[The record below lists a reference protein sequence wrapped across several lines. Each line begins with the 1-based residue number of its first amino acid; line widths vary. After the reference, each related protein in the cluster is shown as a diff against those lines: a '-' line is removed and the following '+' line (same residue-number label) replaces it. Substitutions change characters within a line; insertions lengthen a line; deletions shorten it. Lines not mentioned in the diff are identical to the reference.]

1 MDLAAWLDV
10 IRSNAVRLADA
21 ARTAGM
27 EAGVPT
33 CEGWTVADL
42 VTHQGGVYRWAAG
55 VLESGSQTDPGPFP
69 SRPVGST
76 CWTGTPRAS
85 VGSSTRWRRSTLTG
99 RCGTGAA
106 GAPAPARFWLR
117 RMAHETI
124 IHRVDAE
131 TAAGQRGAVEP
142 PELAADGIDEYLE
155 FLRTSSWTFDP
166 RLGDLRGGLALQP
179 TDVRRAWQVD
189 FTADGIGVHQQA
201 VSSGACLRGTASDLL
216 PFAYNR
222 RPADDIEMEG
232 DLTLVKQWRDA
243 VRFL

>member
-21 ARTAGM
+21 ARRAGM

-33 CEGWTVADL
+33 CEGWSVADL

-69 SRPVGST
+69 EPPGGVDLLDWYAEGVGRILDALAAVDPDRPV
-76 CWTGTPRAS
+76 WN
-85 VGSSTRWRRSTLTG
+85 W
-99 RCGTGAA
+99 AA

-201 VSSGACLRGTASDLL
+201 VSPGACLRGTASDLL
-216 PFAYNR
+216 LFAYNR

-232 DLTLVKQWRDA
+232 DLALVKQWRGA